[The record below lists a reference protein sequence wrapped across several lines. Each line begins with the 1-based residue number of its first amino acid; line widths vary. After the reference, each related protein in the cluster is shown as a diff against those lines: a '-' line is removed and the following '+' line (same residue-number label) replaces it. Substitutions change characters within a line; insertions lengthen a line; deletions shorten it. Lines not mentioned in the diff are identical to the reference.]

1 MSFKVDVLKN
11 FAKEPLFNKVAGLKA
26 CNFIKNRLQREI
38 YEIFR
43 TFFYKTRPVAGSGEG
58 LSNSIL
64 PAFNSCL
71 NRWKDSLDQTVAVAP
86 LSQDVLSD
94 TIAIQNIYFTSSLN
108 GSPSA

>member
-1 MSFKVDVLKN
+1 M
-11 FAKEPLFNKVAGLKA
+11 EPLFNKAAGLKA

-71 NRWKDSLDQTVAVAP
+71 NRWKDSLDQTVVVAP
-86 LSQDVLSD
+86 LSQEVLSD
-94 TIAIQNIYFTSSLN
+94 TITIQNIYFTSSLN

>member
-1 MSFKVDVLKN
+1 M
-11 FAKEPLFNKVAGLKA
+11 EPLFNKVAGLKA

-71 NRWKDSLDQTVAVAP
+71 NRWKDSLDQTVVVAP
-86 LSQDVLSD
+86 LSQEVLSD
-94 TIAIQNIYFTSSLN
+94 TITIQNIYSTSSLN
-108 GSPSA
+108 GSSSA